1 MRSPSLPKKYIAIH
15 LALCLCHSLPLFLV
29 FRRFFHP
36 TKKSHRHLTLPP
48 VHRTPVLGIVQFWDL
63 EKVRLNARHICLVRT
78 HESVCVHMNVT
89 VLVALCVHVS
99 CESHSLLQCT
109 HADPRCVACCVAV
122 STAVALL
129 LQNKTCASLSLF
141 LCLSMSPLIT
151 HVCNV
156 LINDT
161 ATADCIELIDQAC
174 TIGGNG
180 ICCLSSNFCLSFLQF
195 FLSLIFLLIFFHIP
209 HCKSELGND
218 PALLVEWAKWAGVT
232 NENLIRILDSSNRQ
246 SALYSLSLSLFVAFY
261 RESSLCPFG
270 CTETSHSSAVKQWRS
285 ASRHSVPRATLPT
298 ASRTS
303 FTSVRTVILRSPFSP
318 PLSVHRCVSASV
330 SDVHR
335 APVWR
340 VRCSA
345 AASAA
350 VR

>member
-1 MRSPSLPKKYIAIH
+1 MRLSLSFFVYQ
-15 LALCLCHSLPLFLV
+15 CLPLLLTCV
-29 FRRFFHP
+29 MYSSIILQQQTASSSSTRRAQ
-36 TKKSHRHLTLPP
+36 S
-48 VHRTPVLGIVQFWDL
+48 VAMVS
-63 EKVRLNARHICLVRT
+63 AACLQI
-78 HESVCVHMNVT
+78 SVC
-89 VLVALCVHVS
+89 LFCS
-99 CESHSLLQCT
+99 
-109 HADPRCVACCVAV
+109 
-122 STAVALL
+122 
-129 LQNKTCASLSLF
+129 SLF
-141 LCLSMSPLIT
+141 LS
-151 HVCNV
+151 
-156 LINDT
+156 
-161 ATADCIELIDQAC
+161 
-174 TIGGNG
+174 
-180 ICCLSSNFCLSFLQF
+180 
-195 FLSLIFLLIFFHIP
+195 LSLIFLLIFFHIP

-246 SALYSLSLSLFVAFY
+246 SALYSLSLSLFLFVAFY